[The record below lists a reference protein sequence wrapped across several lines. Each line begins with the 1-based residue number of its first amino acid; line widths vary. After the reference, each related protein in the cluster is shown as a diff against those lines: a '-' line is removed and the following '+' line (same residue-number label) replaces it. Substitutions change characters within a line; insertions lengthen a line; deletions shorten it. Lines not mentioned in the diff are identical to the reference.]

1 MRLLDRKEAAGPR
14 LKLPGTDELAGR
26 RDSEDRVKQ
35 LPYIELEAALVDRE
49 GTTALTWCGNET
61 VQEEESPYYGLSLL
75 EWA

>member
-49 GTTALTWCGNET
+49 GTKA
-61 VQEEESPYYGLSLL
+61 
-75 EWA
+75 